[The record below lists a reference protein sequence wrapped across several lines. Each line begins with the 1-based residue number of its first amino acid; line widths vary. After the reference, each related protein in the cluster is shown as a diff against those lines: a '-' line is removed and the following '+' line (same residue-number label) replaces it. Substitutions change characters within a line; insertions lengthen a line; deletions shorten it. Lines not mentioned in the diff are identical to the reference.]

1 MITKEVIEL
10 GFAMGVINL
19 VVDPNMESGTVC
31 QIGDN
36 WFYFG
41 GHTAEDESPEQYI
54 AHVPFEDIVNEVFT
68 TLEAFREDCNSEE
81 YEYYEALLMG
91 LPESVKLTAEQGVCR
106 ICCPE
111 SCLASW
117 QCQRMHKATSHLPK
131 IAKEDKCPME
141 ARFFPDGKIPS
152 WVVEKAGDPSEYQLA
167 AICSTC
173 PHSKATANGIKLT
186 GFYAACID
194 CPVNLMREAIGE
206 CRAEANMS

>member
-81 YEYYEALLMG
+81 YEYYETLLMG

-141 ARFFPDGKIPS
+141 ARFSLMAKFRAGWWKRLVILRNTSLLPS
-152 WVVEKAGDPSEYQLA
+152 AQRVRTAKQQLME
-167 AICSTC
+167 S
-173 PHSKATANGIKLT
+173 S
-186 GFYAACID
+186 
-194 CPVNLMREAIGE
+194 
-206 CRAEANMS
+206 